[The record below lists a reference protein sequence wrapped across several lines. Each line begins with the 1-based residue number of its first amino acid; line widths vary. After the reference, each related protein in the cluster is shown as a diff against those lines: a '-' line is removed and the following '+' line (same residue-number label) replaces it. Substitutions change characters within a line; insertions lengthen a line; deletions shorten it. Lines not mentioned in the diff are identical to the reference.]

1 VSEWVRLWVA
11 QEITMPVT
19 QEEVLTA
26 LKDCHDPEIPVNIV
40 DLGLIYNV
48 ALTPAVDPTVQDVT
62 IDLTLTS
69 PGCPSHVQISADVT
83 KRLLQIPGIANA
95 SVNIVWE
102 PQWTPER
109 LSPAAKEQLGIEV

>member
-1 VSEWVRLWVA
+1 
-11 QEITMPVT
+11 MPLT
-19 QEEVLTA
+19 QEEILTA

-48 ALTPAVDPTVQDVT
+48 AIDPAEPAPDQPQDVT
-62 IDLTLTS
+62 IDMSLTS

-83 KRLLQIPGIANA
+83 KRLLQMPGIGN
-95 SVNIVWE
+95 VKINIVWE

-109 LSPAAKEQLGIEV
+109 LSTAAREQLGIEV

>member
-1 VSEWVRLWVA
+1 
-11 QEITMPVT
+11 MPLT
-19 QEEVLTA
+19 KEEVLTA

-48 ALTPAVDPTVQDVT
+48 SIEPAEPAAGQQQDVT
-62 IDLTLTS
+62 IDMSLTS

-83 KRLLQIPGIANA
+83 KRLLEMPGVANA
-95 SVNIVWE
+95 KVNIVWE

-109 LSPAAKEQLGIEV
+109 LSAAAREKLGIEV

>member
-1 VSEWVRLWVA
+1 MSL
-11 QEITMPVT
+11 T

-48 ALTPAVDPTVQDVT
+48 AIEPAEPAAGQPQDVT
-62 IDLTLTS
+62 IDMSLTS

-83 KRLLQIPGIANA
+83 KRLLQMPGIGNA
-95 SVNIVWE
+95 KVNIVWE

-109 LSPAAKEQLGIEV
+109 LSAAAREQLGIEV

>member
-1 VSEWVRLWVA
+1 
-11 QEITMPVT
+11 MPVT
-19 QEEVLTA
+19 QEDILTA

-40 DLGLIYNV
+40 DLGLVYNV
-48 ALTPAVDPTVQDVT
+48 ALTPAEADAQDVT

-69 PGCPSHVQISADVT
+69 PGCPSHVQISADVV

-95 SVNIVWE
+95 NVNIVWE

-109 LSPAAKEQLGIEV
+109 LSAAAKEQLGIEV

>member
-1 VSEWVRLWVA
+1 
-11 QEITMPVT
+11 MPVT

-48 ALTPAVDPTVQDVT
+48 AITPAVDGTAQDVT

-69 PGCPSHVQISADVT
+69 PGCPSHVQISADVS

-109 LSPAAKEQLGIEV
+109 LSAVAKEQLGIEV

>member
-1 VSEWVRLWVA
+1 
-11 QEITMPVT
+11 MPLT

-48 ALTPAVDPTVQDVT
+48 AIEPTEPAAGQTQDVT
-62 IDLTLTS
+62 IDMSLTS

-83 KRLLQIPGIANA
+83 KRLLQIPGIGNA
-95 SVNIVWE
+95 KVNIVWE

-109 LSPAAKEQLGIEV
+109 LSAAAREQLGIEV

>member
-1 VSEWVRLWVA
+1 
-11 QEITMPVT
+11 MPIT

-48 ALTPAVDPTVQDVT
+48 SIDPAEPEAGQPQDVT
-62 IDLTLTS
+62 IDMSLTS

-83 KRLLQIPGIANA
+83 KRLLEMPGVANA
-95 SVNIVWE
+95 KVNIVWE
-102 PQWTPER
+102 PPWTPER
-109 LSPAAKEQLGIEV
+109 LSPAAREQLGIEV

>member
-1 VSEWVRLWVA
+1 MRMVWMRRFTSACMALTYHAGRQLLPGCPQSGPEQRGFLPLIGRQHHEGCGESEWVKLWVA

-48 ALTPAVDPTVQDVT
+48 ALTPAV
-62 IDLTLTS
+62 
-69 PGCPSHVQISADVT
+69 
-83 KRLLQIPGIANA
+83 
-95 SVNIVWE
+95 
-102 PQWTPER
+102 
-109 LSPAAKEQLGIEV
+109 

>member
-1 VSEWVRLWVA
+1 
-11 QEITMPVT
+11 MPVT

-40 DLGLIYNV
+40 DLGLVYNV
-48 ALTPAVDPTVQDVT
+48 ALTPSADAAAQDVASQDVT

-95 SVNIVWE
+95 AVNIVWE

-109 LSPAAKEQLGIEV
+109 LSAAAKEQLGIEV

>member
-1 VSEWVRLWVA
+1 V
-11 QEITMPVT
+11 PVT
-19 QEEVLTA
+19 EEEVLTA

-40 DLGLIYNV
+40 DLGLVYKVELAPN
-48 ALTPAVDPTVQDVT
+48 AADAAAQDVS

-83 KRLLQIPGIANA
+83 KRLLQIPGVANA
-95 SVNIVWE
+95 AVNIVWE

-109 LSPAAKEQLGIEV
+109 LSAAAKEQLGIEV

>member
-1 VSEWVRLWVA
+1 
-11 QEITMPVT
+11 MPVT

-40 DLGLIYNV
+40 DLGLVYGV
-48 ALTPAVDPTVQDVT
+48 ALTPAADAAAQDVT

-83 KRLLQIPGIANA
+83 KMLLQIPGIANA
-95 SVNIVWE
+95 NVNIVWE

-109 LSPAAKEQLGIEV
+109 LSAAAKEQLGIEV

>member
-1 VSEWVRLWVA
+1 
-11 QEITMPVT
+11 MPVT

-40 DLGLIYNV
+40 DLGLVYNV
-48 ALTPAVDPTVQDVT
+48 ALAPAADATAQDVT

-95 SVNIVWE
+95 AVNIVWE

-109 LSPAAKEQLGIEV
+109 LSAAAKEQLGIEV

>member
-1 VSEWVRLWVA
+1 
-11 QEITMPVT
+11 MPVT
-19 QEEVLTA
+19 QEEILTA
-26 LKDCHDPEIPVNIV
+26 LKDCRDPEIPVNIV
-40 DLGLIYNV
+40 DLGLVYGV
-48 ALTPAVDPTVQDVT
+48 ALTPSADAAAQDVA

-95 SVNIVWE
+95 VVNIVWE

-109 LSPAAKEQLGIEV
+109 LSAAAKEQLGIEV

>member
-1 VSEWVRLWVA
+1 MA
-11 QEITMPVT
+11 VT

-40 DLGLIYNV
+40 DLGLVYKV
-48 ALTPAVDPTVQDVT
+48 ALTPASGQDTAQDVT

-109 LSPAAKEQLGIEV
+109 LSAAAKEQLGIEV

>member
-1 VSEWVRLWVA
+1 
-11 QEITMPVT
+11 MPVT

-40 DLGLIYNV
+40 DLGLVYNV
-48 ALTPAVDPTVQDVT
+48 ALAPCAADATAQDVT

-69 PGCPSHVQISADVT
+69 PGCPSHVQISEDVT
-83 KRLLQIPGIANA
+83 KRLMQIPGVANA
-95 SVNIVWE
+95 NVNIVWE

-109 LSPAAKEQLGIEV
+109 LSAAAKELLGIEV

>member
-1 VSEWVRLWVA
+1 MSVTEE
-11 QEITMPVT
+11 EI
-19 QEEVLTA
+19 LTA

-40 DLGLIYNV
+40 DLGLVYNV
-48 ALTPAVDPTVQDVT
+48 ALAPSADNAAQDVT

-83 KRLLQIPGIANA
+83 KRLLQIPGVSNAN
-95 SVNIVWE
+95 VNIVWE

-109 LSPAAKEQLGIEV
+109 LSAAAKEQLGIEV

>member
-1 VSEWVRLWVA
+1 MA
-11 QEITMPVT
+11 VT

-40 DLGLIYNV
+40 DLGLVYNV
-48 ALTPAVDPTVQDVT
+48 ALTPSADTTAQDVT

-95 SVNIVWE
+95 AVNIVWE

-109 LSPAAKEQLGIEV
+109 LSAAAKEQLGIEV

>member
-1 VSEWVRLWVA
+1 MA
-11 QEITMPVT
+11 VT

-40 DLGLIYNV
+40 DLGLVYKV
-48 ALTPAVDPTVQDVT
+48 DLQPAADAGLQDVS

-69 PGCPSHVQISADVT
+69 PGCPSHVQISSDVT

-95 SVNIVWE
+95 AVNVVWE

-109 LSPAAKEQLGIEV
+109 LSTAAKEQLGIEL

>member
-1 VSEWVRLWVA
+1 
-11 QEITMPVT
+11 MPVT

-40 DLGLIYNV
+40 DLGLVYNV
-48 ALTPAVDPTVQDVT
+48 ALAPSTADATAQDVT

-69 PGCPSHVQISADVT
+69 PGCPSHVQISEDVT
-83 KRLLQIPGIANA
+83 KRLMQIPGVANA
-95 SVNIVWE
+95 NVNIVWE

-109 LSPAAKEQLGIEV
+109 LSAAAKEQLGIEV

>member
-1 VSEWVRLWVA
+1 MA
-11 QEITMPVT
+11 VT
-19 QEEVLTA
+19 QEEILTA

-40 DLGLIYNV
+40 DLGLVYGVSLI
-48 ALTPAVDPTVQDVT
+48 PAIEASSVDADAQDVT

-69 PGCPSHVQISADVT
+69 PGCPSHVQISADVV
-83 KRLLQIPGIANA
+83 KRLLQVPGIANA

-109 LSPAAKEQLGIEV
+109 LSAAAKEQLGIEV

>member
-1 VSEWVRLWVA
+1 
-11 QEITMPVT
+11 MPIT

-48 ALTPAVDPTVQDVT
+48 AIAPAATQDAAQQDAASQDAASQDVT
-62 IDLTLTS
+62 IDMTLTS
-69 PGCPSHVQISADVT
+69 PGCPSHVQISADVK
-83 KRLLQIPGIANA
+83 KRLLQMPGVATAN
-95 SVNIVWE
+95 VNIVWE

-109 LSPAAKEQLGIEV
+109 LSPAAKEKLGIEV

>member
-1 VSEWVRLWVA
+1 
-11 QEITMPVT
+11 MPIT

-48 ALTPAVDPTVQDVT
+48 AIDPAEPVDGQSQDVT
-62 IDLTLTS
+62 IDMSLTS
-69 PGCPSHVQISADVT
+69 PGCPSHVQISADVI
-83 KRLLQIPGIANA
+83 KRLQALPGIGNA
-95 SVNIVWE
+95 KVNIVWE

-109 LSPAAKEQLGIEV
+109 LSAAAKEQLGIEV